1 MIDNALLK
9 KLAKSVTIRAR
20 DNAKAMKA
28 ERVLAKHQARRVA
41 SRVLISKKAPDDLI
55 AECQYWTKEL
65 GRKLKAKTSLIFT
78 RQGGCRID
86 FSEDWGGYSIEANEI
101 GNVIVW
107 SSGRDKAANL
117 PREIEK
123 LAQKS
128 KRTAMALYREN
139 SPSVSEREV
148 AYRWASKEGCK

>member
-1 MIDNALLK
+1 MIDTALLK
-9 KLAKSVTIRAR
+9 KLAKSVTDRAL
-20 DNAKAMKA
+20 DNAKAMKV
-28 ERVLAKHQARRVA
+28 EHVLVRHHARRVA
-41 SRVLISKKAPDDLI
+41 SRVLISKKAPDNLI
-55 AECQYWTKEL
+55 AECKYWTKEL
-65 GRKLKAKTSLIFT
+65 GRKLKAKTSLSFT
-78 RQGGCRID
+78 RQGGCQIS
-86 FSEDWGGYSIEANEI
+86 FTEDWGGYSIEAHEI

-128 KRTAMALYREN
+128 KRGAMALYREN
-139 SPSVSEREV
+139 SPSVSAREV

>member
-1 MIDNALLK
+1 MAQRATGQEK
-9 KLAKSVTIRAR
+9 AASVG
-20 DNAKAMKA
+20 
-28 ERVLAKHQARRVA
+28 RVLNRNQARRVA
-41 SRVLISKKAPDDLI
+41 SRVLISKKAPDNLI
-55 AECQYWTKEL
+55 AECKYWTKEL
-65 GRKLKAKTSLIFT
+65 GRKLKAKTSLSFT
-78 RQGGCRID
+78 RQGGCQIS
-86 FSEDWGGYSIEANEI
+86 FSEDWGGYSIEAHEI

-128 KRTAMALYREN
+128 KRGAMALYREN
-139 SPSVSEREV
+139 SPSVSAREV